1 MKKIIILIFLTI
13 GIANS
18 NCQNSDSIV
27 AAINNSEVINNQSP
41 QSNRIVFTA
50 GSLVY
55 PLSGHTN
62 GQLKRHDRHYVYPL
76 LILNNV
82 IIRDQE
88 KVECFRSEL
97 GLIPIERIKLITKEK
112 AEKLGIPDVPKDG
125 VVFVK
130 IKKGVYVDLSCEK

>member
-13 GIANS
+13 GIANA

-27 AAINNSEVINNQSP
+27 ATANNGEVDNNPSS
-41 QSNRIVFTA
+41 QSNRVVFTA

-55 PLSGHTN
+55 PLCGHTN
-62 GQLKRHDRHYVYPL
+62 GQLKRRDRHYVYPL

-88 KVECFRSEL
+88 EVECFRSKL
-97 GLIPIERIKLITKEK
+97 GLIPIVRIKTITKEK

-130 IKKGVYVDLSCEK
+130 TKKGVYVDLSCEK

>member
-1 MKKIIILIFLTI
+1 M
-13 GIANS
+13 
-18 NCQNSDSIV
+18 
-27 AAINNSEVINNQSP
+27 
-41 QSNRIVFTA
+41 
-50 GSLVY
+50 
-55 PLSGHTN
+55 
-62 GQLKRHDRHYVYPL
+62 
-76 LILNNV
+76 

-88 KVECFRSEL
+88 KVECFRSKL